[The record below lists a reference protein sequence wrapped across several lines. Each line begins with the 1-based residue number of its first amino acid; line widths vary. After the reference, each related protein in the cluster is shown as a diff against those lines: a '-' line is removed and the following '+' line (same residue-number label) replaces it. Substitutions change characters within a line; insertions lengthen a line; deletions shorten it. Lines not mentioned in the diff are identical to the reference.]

1 MSPPEAEK
9 RRRRVPSH
17 ERTLL
22 CFVQALVGMRTI
34 VELRDDV
41 AIKGVL
47 VDVDDRM
54 NCMLEHAVRRT
65 PEGSTIK
72 LERVYVNARTIRFV
86 HVPKD
91 VDPSELIERKRL
103 ERFEASRHY
112 QRLAAFGPRNPQKP
126 VGGGAARA
134 HDAATR

>member
-1 MSPPEAEK
+1 MLAGSLPRYFFCAFFTKFEACSLTT
-9 RRRRVPSH
+9 VN
-17 ERTLL
+17 
-22 CFVQALVGMRTI
+22 C
-34 VELRDDV
+34 
-41 AIKGVL
+41 VL
-47 VDVDDRM
+47 E
-54 NCMLEHAVRRT
+54 NAVRRT
-65 PEGSTIK
+65 PEGSTMK

-126 VGGGAARA
+126 VGGGTTRA

>member
-1 MSPPEAEK
+1 M
-9 RRRRVPSH
+9 
-17 ERTLL
+17 
-22 CFVQALVGMRTI
+22 QALVGVRTI

-54 NCMLEHAVRRT
+54 NCVLENAVRRT
-65 PEGSTIK
+65 PEGSTMK

-103 ERFEASRHY
+103 ERFEANGITSGSPRSDRGTRRSRSAGAPLGRTTRP
-112 QRLAAFGPRNPQKP
+112 QDSVERVGIWARRLP
-126 VGGGAARA
+126 
-134 HDAATR
+134 